1 MAATKDQKLL
11 SKLYECQEIILDIC
25 NDKKDNKYIIISEL
39 ISYLENK
46 IIIDKGFVG
55 M

>member
-1 MAATKDQKLL
+1 MAAT
-11 SKLYECQEIILDIC
+11 
-25 NDKKDNKYIIISEL
+25 KDNKYIIISEL